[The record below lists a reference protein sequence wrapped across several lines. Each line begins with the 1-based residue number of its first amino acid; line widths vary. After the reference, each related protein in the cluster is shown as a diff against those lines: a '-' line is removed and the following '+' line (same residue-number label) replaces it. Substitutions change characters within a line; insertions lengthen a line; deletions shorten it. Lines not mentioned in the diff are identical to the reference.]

1 MKLVA
6 YIDVV
11 FKLKFTNGKSPM
23 LPALLHLVL
32 FSFSLLWL
40 RMVGRR
46 QNGLFQIYMVVALV
60 FLQVFGCWL
69 NWNLFAT
76 ASLRRKGEVF
86 SGKIHC
92 KKTI

>member
-1 MKLVA
+1 MA
-6 YIDVV
+6 S
-11 FKLKFTNGKSPM
+11 NGGKKTKWFVSDI
-23 LPALLHLVL
+23 H
-32 FSFSLLWL
+32 
-40 RMVGRR
+40 G
-46 QNGLFQIYMVVALV
+46 GCIG